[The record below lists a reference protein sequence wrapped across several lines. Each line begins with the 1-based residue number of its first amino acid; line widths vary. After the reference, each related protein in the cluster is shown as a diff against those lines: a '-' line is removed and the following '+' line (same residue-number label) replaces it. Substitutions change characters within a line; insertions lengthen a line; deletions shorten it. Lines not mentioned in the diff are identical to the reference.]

1 MAALPDNNTL
11 PPPIPPSGGSTA
23 MSVNLLLAGTGW
35 VLVMTL
41 MDLLLVGA
49 APLLLA
55 LRLAGLA
62 LPVWWWLD
70 RRPRAWVAPF
80 WLGELGLGQVV
91 AIYAWADAGAPP
103 VALAA
108 GALCGFLLIPVAVAG
123 GFRWRPAERGV
134 AKTTPAAPTP
144 PAGLTVPVPV
154 LRLSMRDLQARLLSL
169 SASLDQFA
177 TRQSDPAHAADLR
190 ALRSELD
197 ATGRHLHQKL
207 GLETVSPAPSPVA
220 DLTPPPR
227 APAARPS
234 PTVKRNLSVLLV
246 DDEGV
251 GRTLMRLLLERDG
264 YAVEETDDA
273 KMALEMALVEG
284 PDIAFISARIG
295 RHRGLALARCI
306 HDGGGPPIWLLRG
319 PADLISDRQRERAG
333 LLGVLDKPV
342 TPAALADALDRLG
355 NPAPMVV
362 PGDKPAPVPPPQPYS
377 ALLDMS
383 VLEEHLDLL
392 GRGRVAHIIA
402 SFLATAP
409 ETLGLAAT
417 AAQARDL
424 VSLGRAAH
432 KLAGGALTVGA
443 AALAAQARKVEAA
456 ARAEDMETALAT
468 TDDLPATFQAA
479 GDALSR
485 FKRDRLD
492 QAGG

>member
-1 MAALPDNNTL
+1 
-11 PPPIPPSGGSTA
+11 
-23 MSVNLLLAGTGW
+23 MSVDLLLAGAGW

-80 WLGELGLGQVV
+80 WLGELAVGQVV

-108 GALCGFLLIPVAVAG
+108 GALCGFLLMPVAAAG
-123 GFRWRPAERGV
+123 GFRWRPAERGL
-134 AKTTPAAPTP
+134 AKTAAAAPTP
-144 PAGLTVPVPV
+144 PAGLAVPLPV

-177 TRQSDPAHAADLR
+177 ARQSDPAHAADLR
-190 ALRSELD
+190 ALRADLD
-197 ATGRHLHQKL
+197 ATSRHLRQKL
-207 GLETVSPAPSPVA
+207 GLETVSPSPSPA
-220 DLTPPPR
+220 APPSPPR
-227 APAARPS
+227 APAARSGPK
-234 PTVKRNLSVLLV
+234 VKRDLSVLLV
-246 DDEGV
+246 DDDGV

-284 PDIAFISARIG
+284 PDIAFIGARIG

-306 HDGGGPPIWLLRG
+306 HDGGGPPVWLLRG
-319 PADLISDRQRERAG
+319 PADLISDRHQERAG
-333 LLGVLDKPV
+333 LLGILDKPV
-342 TPAALADALDRLG
+342 TPTALADALDRLG
-355 NPAPMVV
+355 NPAPMVS
-362 PGDKPAPVPPPQPYS
+362 PGHKPAPAPSPRSYS

-392 GRGRVAHIIA
+392 GRGRVVHIID

-409 ETLGLAAT
+409 ATLDVAAT

-424 VSLGRAAH
+424 VALGRAAH

-443 AALAAQARKVEAA
+443 AALAAHARKLEAA
-456 ARAEDMETALAT
+456 ARAEDMDTALT
-468 TDDLPATFQAA
+468 TTADLPATFQAA
-479 GDALSR
+479 GDALSQFR
-485 FKRDRLD
+485 RDRLD
-492 QAGG
+492 QTGD